1 MKLLYLYPLLIC
13 LNLFP
18 TLSRGQAVAAPPG
31 VTNGFA
37 KMFPDA
43 TNVQWR
49 NKTANFSAFF
59 NDKGVKCEAKFTPA
73 GNWISTEETIQ
84 LDSLPPLVKDS
95 LRSCK
100 YADWKGTSAYVLR
113 SSDGMTQYHIVV
125 TKDDLGRKLL
135 FFGQNGQLLAE
146 H

>member
-1 MKLLYLYPLLIC
+1 MKPLYLCPLLIC
-13 LNLFP
+13 LCLFS
-18 TLSRGQAVAAPPG
+18 TVSSAQVVSAPPE
-31 VTNGFA
+31 VANNFV

-43 TNVQWR
+43 ANIQWR
-49 NKTANFSAFF
+49 NKMTNFSAFF
-59 NDKGVKCEAKFTPA
+59 NDKGVKCEAKFTPD
-73 GNWISTEETIQ
+73 GKWISTEEAIQ
-84 LDSLPPLVKDS
+84 WDSLPPIVRDS

-125 TKDDLGRKLL
+125 TKDELGRKLL
-135 FFGQNGQLLAE
+135 FFGQNGQLLSE

>member
-1 MKLLYLYPLLIC
+1 MKPLYLWPLLIC
-13 LNLFP
+13 LYLCS
-18 TLSRGQAVAAPPG
+18 TVSTAQVASAPPE
-31 VTNGFA
+31 VTNSFA

-43 TNVQWR
+43 SNVQWR
-49 NKTANFSAFF
+49 NKMTNFSAFF
-59 NDKGVKCEAKFTPA
+59 NDKGTKCEAKFTPA
-73 GNWISTEETIQ
+73 GKWISTEESIQ
-84 LDSLPPLVKDS
+84 WDSLPPLVRDS

-100 YADWKGTSAYVLR
+100 YADWIGTSAYVLT

-125 TKDDLGRKLL
+125 TKDEFGRKLL

>member
-1 MKLLYLYPLLIC
+1 MKSLFLWPLLFC
-13 LNLFP
+13 LFSTASNA
-18 TLSRGQAVAAPPG
+18 QAVSAPPD
-31 VTNGFA
+31 VANSFA

-43 TNVQWR
+43 SNVQWR
-49 NKTANFSAFF
+49 NKMTNFSAFF
-59 NDKGVKCEAKFTPA
+59 SDKGAKCEAKFTPA
-73 GNWISTEETIQ
+73 GKWISTEESIQ
-84 LDSLPPLVKDS
+84 WDSLPPLVRDS

-125 TKDDLGRKLL
+125 AKDDLGRKLL
-135 FFGQNGQLLAE
+135 FFSQNGQLLSE